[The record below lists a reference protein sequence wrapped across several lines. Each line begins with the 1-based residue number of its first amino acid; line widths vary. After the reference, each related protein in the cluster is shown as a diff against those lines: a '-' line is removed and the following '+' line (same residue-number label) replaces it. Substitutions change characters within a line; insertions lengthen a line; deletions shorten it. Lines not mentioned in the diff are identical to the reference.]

1 MKDFIAKVG
10 GRRFYSDDLINVQD
24 SINALVEVLS
34 EYGDCILSGCEVSG
48 SEGSYAVSPG
58 YVRIGGKLRKFEGG
72 SFNTFP
78 FYIVPDNAIV
88 QTVYKDNVSRD
99 AIGVYTSHLS
109 TESVGGAL
117 VIADKE
123 DKRHDAQFIKDVV
136 TVVRKY
142 AGPSHF
148 YVANALNYNKTTKK
162 FSTSEIEDAKEGDLC
177 NYLTKVYKCTSPGLG
192 ENAVWEFAYDYHTGA
207 VGVCM
212 GGDYRTNVYGP
223 WEMTF
228 EVDKTEL
235 TYEEQTVN
243 VTLSASRTVSVYDGY
258 TGDFIS
264 QSVQEGA
271 PILSVDKYGTL
282 NDKVITFPANNTEES
297 RTAKVTAI
305 IGNIERSVMITQT
318 AQYQKYVFIINGWE
332 FDDGPAG
339 GGLVRVDDSH
349 HLSYKVQKY
358 NLGVLEGDVT
368 EFAKVEYGVQE
379 IYMADIEFVPY
390 DEPNQAHVR
399 GFKDL
404 GKTDTI
410 RNIACTL
417 YLTVS
422 ITEESTGKTYSQTI
436 TRNVY
441 QEENSLR
448 VRPTYVYRK
457 ITIDGKVFEIG
468 FDYNSYQSGLY
479 GTILIPSTGG
489 TVSVEAK
496 WRQSTDW
503 YWDSG
508 AYEKTVYNDAR
519 LEIGAKTQSGA
530 SQQLSATLQTGA
542 IFSVDS
548 NHWCTITGV
557 LEFPANSTGENVQ
570 MHPFI
575 GGSFIIPNDSR
586 GSKLYVSKELVEG

>member
-34 EYGDCILSGCEVSG
+34 KYGDCILSGCEISG
-48 SEGSYAVSPG
+48 SGGSYAVSPG
-58 YVRIGGKLRKFEGG
+58 YVRIGGKLRKLEGG
-72 SFNTFP
+72 SFSTFP

-99 AIGVYTSHLS
+99 AIGVYASHLS
-109 TESVGGAL
+109 TTSADGAL
-117 VIADKE
+117 MIADKE
-123 DKRHDAQFIKDVV
+123 DKRHDAQLIKDIVAA
-136 TVVRKY
+136 VRKF

-148 YVANALNYNKTTKK
+148 YVANALSYNKTTKT

-212 GGDYRTNVYGP
+212 GGDYRTNIYGP

-258 TGDFIS
+258 TGDFIG
-264 QSVQEGA
+264 QSVQEGT

-282 NDKVITFPANNTEES
+282 NDKVITFPANSTEES

-305 IGNIERSVMITQT
+305 IGNIERSVTITQA
-318 AQYQKYVFIINGWE
+318 AQYQKYVFDISGWDFE
-332 FDDGPAG
+332 DGSASG
-339 GGLVRVDDSH
+339 GIAAATGLW
-349 HLSYKVQKY
+349 SYTVKKY
-358 NLGVLEGDVT
+358 HSGVLEGDVT
-368 EFAKVEYGVQE
+368 DFAKVEYGVQE
-379 IYMADIEFVPY
+379 IYMSDIEFVPGS
-390 DEPNQAHVR
+390 EPNEARVT
-399 GFKDL
+399 GFHNL
-404 GKTDTI
+404 GKTYTA

-436 TRNVY
+436 TTHVY
-441 QEENSLR
+441 QESNSLR
-448 VRPTYVYRK
+448 SQDVMSCQMTV
-457 ITIDGKVFEIG
+457 DGKVFEDT
-468 FDYNSYQSGLY
+468 FHNDKYTSGLY
-479 GTILIPSTGG
+479 GTVLIPSTGG
-489 TVSVEAK
+489 TASVGAK
-496 WRQSTDW
+496 WQKYTHY
-503 YWDSG
+503 YWTSG
-508 AYEKTVYNDAR
+508 ASHRTDYDDAR
-519 LEIGAKTQSGA
+519 LEIGFNTGSGV
-530 SQQLSATLQTGA
+530 SQQLRTTLKTEGS
-542 IFSVDS
+542 FSVDS
-548 NHWCTITGV
+548 SHWCTITGAV
-557 LEFPANSTGENVQ
+557 LAFPDNSTGENIQ
-570 MHPFI
+570 MYAFVGTRAIWPR
-575 GGSFIIPNDSR
+575 DSR
-586 GSKLYVSKELVEG
+586 SSTLYISKELVDG

>member
-72 SFNTFP
+72 SFSTFP

-109 TESVGGAL
+109 TEGVDGAL

-123 DKRHDAQFIKDVV
+123 DKRHDAQLVKDIVA
-136 TVVRKY
+136 VVRKF

-177 NYLTKVYKCTSPGLG
+177 NYLTKVYKCTSSGLG
-192 ENAVWEFAYDYHTGA
+192 TNAVWEFAYDYHTGA

-212 GGDYRTNVYGP
+212 GGDYHTNVYGP

-305 IGNIERSVMITQT
+305 IGNIERSVTITQA
-318 AQYQKYVFIINGWE
+318 AQYQKYVINIDKWW
-332 FDDGPAG
+332 FSDGLAG
-339 GGLVRVDDSH
+339 GIGLAHVEDRN
-349 HLSYKVQKY
+349 HLSYNVKKY

-379 IYMADIEFVPY
+379 KYMADIKFDPGS
-390 DEPNQAHVR
+390 EPNEATVG
-399 GFKDL
+399 GFKNL
-404 GKTDTI
+404 GKTYTS
-410 RNIACTL
+410 RTKACTL

-422 ITEESTGKTYSQTI
+422 ITEEGSGKTYSKTI
-436 TRNVY
+436 TRDVY
-441 QEENSLR
+441 QEENTQLAH
-448 VRPTYVYRK
+448 TYTYRK
-457 ITIDGKVFEIG
+457 MTIDGKVFESG
-468 FDYNSYQSGLY
+468 FDYNNYQSGLY
-479 GTILIPSTGG
+479 GTVLIPSTGG
-489 TVSVEAK
+489 TASVEAK
-496 WRQSTDW
+496 WRKSTSYNW
-503 YWDSG
+503 TSG
-508 AYEKTVYNDAR
+508 ASGETKYDDTR
-519 LEIGAKTQSGA
+519 LEIGAASQSGGVFKT
-530 SQQLSATLQTGA
+530 TLQAGEV
-542 IFSVDS
+542 FSVDS
-548 NHWCTITGV
+548 NHYCTITGV
-557 LEFPANSTGENVQ
+557 LKFPENTTGENIQ
-570 MHPFI
+570 MYAII
-575 GGSFIIPNDSR
+575 GGVSIIPNDSR
-586 GSKLYVSKELVEG
+586 GSTLYISKELVEG

>member
-1 MKDFIAKVG
+1 MRDFIAKVG

-72 SFNTFP
+72 SFSTFP

-109 TESVGGAL
+109 TESVDGAL

-136 TVVRKY
+136 MVVRKY

-148 YVANALNYNKTTKK
+148 YVANALNYDKTTKK

-177 NYLTKVYKCTSPGLG
+177 NYLTKVYKCTSSGLG
-192 ENAVWEFAYDYHTGA
+192 TNAVWEFAYDYHTGA

-212 GGDYRTNVYGP
+212 GGDYRTYAYGP

-228 EVDKTEL
+228 KVDKTEL

-264 QSVQEGA
+264 QSVQEGE
-271 PILSVDKYGTL
+271 PILLVDKYGTL
-282 NDKVITFPANNTEES
+282 NDKVITFPANSTDES

-305 IGNIERSVMITQT
+305 IGNIERSITITQA
-318 AQYQKYVFIINGWE
+318 AQYQKYVISVNDWRFN
-332 FDDGPAG
+332 DGGAG
-339 GGLVRVDDSH
+339 GGAAGVNDRR
-349 HLSYKVQKY
+349 HLTYSVKKY
-358 NLGVLEGDVT
+358 NSGVLEGDVT

-379 IYMADIEFVPY
+379 IYMADIEFVP
-390 DEPNQAHVR
+390 DNEPNKAYVR
-399 GFKDL
+399 GFKNL
-404 GKTDTI
+404 GKTYTAS
-410 RNIACTL
+410 NIACTL

-436 TRNVY
+436 TRDVY
-441 QEENSLR
+441 QQANFLQVRANNMACQMMIDDKLFDNSFNAD
-448 VRPTYVYRK
+448 K
-457 ITIDGKVFEIG
+457 W
-468 FDYNSYQSGLY
+468 NSGLY
-479 GTILIPSTGG
+479 GTVLIPSTGG

-496 WRQSTDW
+496 WMKYTTY
-503 YWDSG
+503 YWTSG
-508 AYEKTVYNDAR
+508 AYERTDYDNTR
-519 LEIGAKTQSGA
+519 LEIGAKTQSGE
-530 SQQLSATLQTGA
+530 SQQLSATLQPGE

-548 NHWCTITGV
+548 NHWCTIAGV
-557 LEFPANSTGENVQ
+557 LEFPENSTGKNIQ
-570 MHPFI
+570 MYPFV
-575 GGSFIIPNDSR
+575 GNNFIIPLDSR
-586 GSKLYVSKELVEG
+586 QSTLYISKELVEG

>member
-34 EYGDCILSGCEVSG
+34 DYGDCILSGCDVSG
-48 SEGSYAVSPG
+48 SEGNYAVSPG

-72 SFNTFP
+72 SFSTFP
-78 FYIVPDNAIV
+78 FYIVPDNVIV

-109 TESVGGAL
+109 TESVDGAL

-148 YVANALNYNKTTKK
+148 YVANALNYNKATKK

-228 EVDKTEL
+228 KVDKTEL

-264 QSVQEGA
+264 QSVQEGS
-271 PILSVDKYGTL
+271 PILLVDKYGTL
-282 NDKVITFPANNTEES
+282 NDKIITFPANSTDES

-305 IGNIERSVMITQT
+305 IGNIERSITITQA
-318 AQYQKYVFIINGWE
+318 AQYQKYVFNVSGWY
-332 FDDGPAG
+332 FNDGGAG
-339 GGLVRVDDSH
+339 GRQADVRDIYPLICEV
-349 HLSYKVQKY
+349 KKY
-358 NLGVLEGDVT
+358 NSGVLEGDVT
-368 EFAKVEYGVQE
+368 EFAKIEYGVQE
-379 IYMADIEFVPY
+379 IYMANIEFVPAN
-390 DEPNQAHVR
+390 EPNKAYVT
-399 GFKDL
+399 GFKNL
-404 GKTDTI
+404 GKTYTAS
-410 RNIACTL
+410 NIACTL

-436 TRNVY
+436 TRDVY
-441 QEENSLR
+441 QQANFLQ
-448 VRPTYVYRK
+448 VRANNMSCQMM
-457 ITIDGKVFEIG
+457 IDGKL
-468 FDYNSYQSGLY
+468 FDNSFNPDKWNSGLY
-479 GTILIPSTGG
+479 GTVLIPSTGG
-489 TVSVEAK
+489 TVPIEAK
-496 WRQSTDW
+496 WMQYTTY
-503 YWDSG
+503 YWTSG
-508 AYEKTVYNDAR
+508 AYERTDYDNTR

-530 SQQLSATLQTGA
+530 SQQLSAALQPGE

-548 NHWCTITGV
+548 DHWCTITGV
-557 LEFPANSTGENVQ
+557 LEFPENSTGKNIQ
-570 MHPFI
+570 MYPFV
-575 GGSFIIPNDSR
+575 GNNSIIPLDSR
-586 GSKLYVSKELVEG
+586 QSTLYISKELVEG